1 MLKII
6 ADDKIP
12 FLKGILEP
20 YAQIEYLPGT
30 HITLK
35 DLKSADALIVRT
47 RTQCN
52 AGLLE
57 GTKVRFIASAT
68 IGHDHIDKDYCI
80 QNNISWVNA
89 PGCNAESVVQYM
101 TSALAMILRQ
111 TGKSFKEIT
120 IGIVGAGN
128 VGHRLAKLSATLG
141 ISTLINDPPREM
153 REGSTGFTSLE
164 IILKNADIISFHV
177 PLTRFGPYKTLHM
190 ANADLLSEIRPGAW
204 LINTSR
210 GEVVQTDALKNAL
223 QNGVLAGAILDVWED
238 EPSIDLKLLQMA
250 FIATPHIAGYSA
262 DGKANG
268 TAMSVQAISRF
279 FNLGIDRWRPD
290 FIPASPGGII
300 TPSHYNSLEELFC
313 DISLTAYDIQD
324 DHCQLLAHPD
334 LFEKLRENYPIRRE
348 APALTVD
355 GSMLTEEAKGLVA
368 TLGYKI
374 LG

>member
-1 MLKII
+1 MLKIV
-6 ADDKIP
+6 ADHKIP
-12 FLKGILEP
+12 FLQGALEP
-20 YAQIEYLPGT
+20 FAKVEYLPGASISR
-30 HITLK
+30 HHLL
-35 DLKSADALIVRT
+35 DADALVVRT
-47 RTQCN
+47 RTECD

-80 QNNISWVNA
+80 QKNISWVNA
-89 PGCNAESVVQYM
+89 PGCNADSVVQYM
-101 TSALAMILRQ
+101 ASALAMILRQ

-128 VGHRLAKLSATLG
+128 VGQRLAKLCSTLG
-141 ISTLINDPPREM
+141 ISTLINDPPREI
-153 REGSTGFTSLE
+153 REGSSGFTSLE
-164 IILKNADIISFHV
+164 NVLKNADIVTFHV
-177 PLTRFGPYKTLHM
+177 PLTRLGPFKTLHM
-190 ANADLLSEIRPGAW
+190 ANADFLGKIKPGAW

-223 QNGVLAGAILDVWED
+223 QNGVLTGAILDVWED
-238 EPSIDLKLLQMA
+238 EPSIDLQLLQMA

-279 FNLGIDRWRPD
+279 FNLGIDHWRPD

-300 TPSHYNSLEELFC
+300 SPGPYNSLEELFC
-313 DISLTAYDIQD
+313 DISLKAYDIHN
-324 DHCQLLAHPD
+324 DHCRLMAHAH
-334 LFEKLRENYPIRRE
+334 LFEKLREDYPIRRV

-355 GSMLTEEAKGLVA
+355 GTMLTEEAKGLVA
-368 TLGYKI
+368 KLGYKI
-374 LG
+374 L